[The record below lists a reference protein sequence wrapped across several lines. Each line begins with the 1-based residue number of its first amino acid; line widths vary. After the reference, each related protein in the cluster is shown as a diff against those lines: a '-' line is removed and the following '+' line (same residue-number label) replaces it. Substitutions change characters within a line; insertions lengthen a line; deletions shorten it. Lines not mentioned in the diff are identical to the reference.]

1 MGPVHQEVTWGDTGL
16 AWNPQEGLVRTV
28 DVKDI
33 YYCVKLYLLESYLL
47 ELYLLD
53 IYIKGPYVPTIC
65 DSAEQSTCRCN
76 CNLSW
81 KLVNTDVI
89 LIISITVDIVPI
101 NYLD

>member
-1 MGPVHQEVTWGDTGL
+1 M
-16 AWNPQEGLVRTV
+16 
-28 DVKDI
+28 
-33 YYCVKLYLLESYLL
+33 KLYLLETFLL

-53 IYIKGPYVPTIC
+53 IYIKGFYVPTIH
-65 DSAEQSTCRCN
+65 DRAEQSHCRCN

-89 LIISITVDIVPI
+89 LTISITVDIVPI

>member
-1 MGPVHQEVTWGDTGL
+1 MNCGCEKH
-16 AWNPQEGLVRTV
+16 
-28 DVKDI
+28 I
-33 YYCVKLYLLESYLL
+33 LLCETIFIRKTYLL

-53 IYIKGPYVPTIC
+53 IYIKGLYVPTIR
-65 DSAEQSTCRCN
+65 DRAEQSPCRCN

-89 LIISITVDIVPI
+89 FIVSLTVDIVPI

>member
-1 MGPVHQEVTWGDTGL
+1 MD
-16 AWNPQEGLVRTV
+16 VR
-28 DVKDI
+28 DI
-33 YYCVKLYLLESYLL
+33 YCCVKLYLLETYLL

-53 IYIKGPYVPTIC
+53 IYIKEPYVPILR
-65 DSAEQSTCRCN
+65 DRAEQSPCRCK

>member
-1 MGPVHQEVTWGDTGL
+1 MNCGCERHILLCE
-16 AWNPQEGLVRTV
+16 TV
-28 DVKDI
+28 FIGTIFVGH
-33 YYCVKLYLLESYLL
+33 L
-47 ELYLLD
+47 
-53 IYIKGPYVPTIC
+53 YIKGSYVPTLC
-65 DSAEQSTCRCN
+65 DRAEQSPCRCN

>member
-1 MGPVHQEVTWGDTGL
+1 M
-16 AWNPQEGLVRTV
+16 RTV
-28 DVKDI
+28 DVRDI
-33 YYCVKLYLLESYLL
+33 YYCVKLYLLETYSLK
-47 ELYLLD
+47 LYLLD
-53 IYIKGPYVPTIC
+53 IYIKGLYVPTIR
-65 DSAEQSTCRCN
+65 DRAEQSPCRCN

>member
-1 MGPVHQEVTWGDTGL
+1 MD
-16 AWNPQEGLVRTV
+16 VR
-28 DVKDI
+28 DI
-33 YYCVKLYLLESYLL
+33 YYCVKLYLLETYLL

-53 IYIKGPYVPTIC
+53 IFIKGLYVPTIR
-65 DSAEQSTCRCN
+65 DRAEQSPCRCN
-76 CNLSW
+76 HNLSW

>member
-1 MGPVHQEVTWGDTGL
+1 M
-16 AWNPQEGLVRTV
+16 RTV
-28 DVKDI
+28 DVRDI
-33 YYCVKLYLLESYLL
+33 YYCMKLYLLESYLL

-53 IYIKGPYVPTIC
+53 IYIKEPCVPTIR
-65 DSAEQSTCRCN
+65 DRAEQSPCRYN

>member
-1 MGPVHQEVTWGDTGL
+1 MD
-16 AWNPQEGLVRTV
+16 VR
-28 DVKDI
+28 DI
-33 YYCVKLYLLESYLL
+33 YCCVKLYLFETYLL

-53 IYIKGPYVPTIC
+53 IYIKEPYVPILH
-65 DSAEQSTCRCN
+65 DRAEQSPCICN

>member
-1 MGPVHQEVTWGDTGL
+1 MEV
-16 AWNPQEGLVRTV
+16 R
-28 DVKDI
+28 DI
-33 YYCVKLYLLESYLL
+33 YYFMKLYLLEPYLL

-53 IYIKGPYVPTIC
+53 IYIKGPYVPIIC
-65 DSAEQSTCRCN
+65 DRAEQSPGRCN

>member
-1 MGPVHQEVTWGDTGL
+1 M
-16 AWNPQEGLVRTV
+16 NVR
-28 DVKDI
+28 DI
-33 YYCVKLYLLESYLL
+33 YCCVKLYLLETYLL

-53 IYIKGPYVPTIC
+53 IYIKEPYVPILC
-65 DSAEQSTCRCN
+65 DRAEQSPCRCN

>member
-1 MGPVHQEVTWGDTGL
+1 M
-16 AWNPQEGLVRTV
+16 RTV
-28 DVKDI
+28 DVRDI
-33 YYCVKLYLLESYLL
+33 YYRVKLYLLEPYLL

-65 DSAEQSTCRCN
+65 DRAEQSPCRCN

-101 NYLD
+101 NYLDWT

>member
-1 MGPVHQEVTWGDTGL
+1 M
-16 AWNPQEGLVRTV
+16 RTV
-28 DVKDI
+28 DVRNI
-33 YYCVKLYLLESYLL
+33 YYCMKLYLL
-47 ELYLLD
+47 ELYLLELYLQD
-53 IYIKGPYVPTIC
+53 IYIKGIYVPILC
-65 DSAEQSTCRCN
+65 DRAEQSPYRCN